1 MVNKQMYNDRWSSFR
16 TSLLMSFLYL
26 LFGLSGFTALIYQI
40 AWQRMLG
47 FFGGADSISATIT
60 VGAFL
65 LGLGL
70 GNLLAGTFADRL
82 SDRGAIYGFAACEIG
97 IAVFAIAS
105 KFLLYDFLFNYL
117 TVIADR
123 RWLVSFVA
131 FLGLL
136 VPTMLMG
143 FSLPLLA
150 RAVVRSI
157 RTASIQIGLLYGVNT
172 LGAGIGAFT
181 AGFLMVGSIGYEA
194 TLNATALLNTYGRAW
209 RITSGF

>member
-1 MVNKQMYNDRWSSFR
+1 MQYPSPESSKAKVCKHGQQTMYNERWSSFR
-16 TSLLMSFLYL
+16 TPLLMSFLYL
-26 LFGLSGFTALIYQI
+26 LFGLSGFTALVYQI

-82 SDRGAIYGFAACEIG
+82 SDRGAIYGFAVCEMG
-97 IAVFAIAS
+97 IAVFAVAS

-117 TVIADR
+117 TVIADS
-123 RWLVSFVA
+123 RWLVFLVA

-157 RTASIQIGLLYGVNT
+157 RTASI
-172 LGAGIGAFT
+172 
-181 AGFLMVGSIGYEA
+181 
-194 TLNATALLNTYGRAW
+194 
-209 RITSGF
+209 